1 MSKGFSV
8 DDILGAQSKA
18 QAMPGMVVVQLPIED
33 IIPNPANEIYNIGD
47 VSMLVAD
54 IADKGLRQALEVI
67 PADGGKY
74 MLIAGHRRWTACRQ
88 LYDSGDK
95 RFARL
100 PAVVKQ
106 SEGKDEDLISLITS
120 NATARELTDGERL
133 KQYRAL
139 KGALE
144 RKKAAGK
151 LEGRVRSEMVR
162 LTGDGAGTLGRLN
175 AILQHCI
182 PEVIQM
188 VEQGE
193 LGLTRAYECSKLYKV
208 QQLDYAKHQFAA
220 MPRLS
225 DEETEEAIN
234 WLVRIGCCD
243 FLLGLDYLN
252 TNEWTFTQYLPDG
265 HMTLDK
271 LFNSWQTQ
279 IVKMPGGWTA
289 KVETD
294 PRGQKFF
301 NVSKVEPDNPDELL
315 ATYSIYPSKLFSLA
329 KKLYM
334 DKESLKQKRSASQEA
349 LELEKKKKAD
359 RDRRKAMA
367 WAMLNDIDNW
377 EMVGTIKPTSEI
389 PADTMKVEIR
399 RHFLWG
405 GGWLLAMIDPV
416 SQLSYWDPEKHIL
429 KYSRISWLFIGPDGQ
444 RQNMADWDRPGP
456 YAWDSTISIDRFL
469 INRLEKVETATSDR
483 EG

>member
-1 MSKGFSV
+1 MAKGFSI
-8 DDILGAQSKA
+8 DDILGEQSKA
-18 QAMPGMVVVQLPIED
+18 QAMPGMVIVQLPIED
-33 IIPNPANEIYNIGD
+33 IIPNPDNEIYNIGD

-88 LYDSGDK
+88 LYDGGDK

-120 NATARELTDGERL
+120 NATARELTDSERL

-175 AILQHCI
+175 AILEHCI

-193 LGLTRAYECSKLYKV
+193 IGLTRAYECSKLYKV
-208 QQLDYAKHQFAA
+208 QQLAFAQKGWA
-220 MPRLS
+220 NMPKLTAA
-225 DEETEEAIN
+225 EQNEAQN
-234 WLVRIGCCD
+234 WLLTVGCKD
-243 FLLGLDYLN
+243 FLQGLNYLD
-252 TNEWTFTQYLPDG
+252 TTEWSYIHNALPG
-265 HMTLDK
+265 HMTYEM
-271 LFNSWQTQ
+271 FWQQ
-279 IVKMPGGWTA
+279 WEDQVVEMPGGWQA
-289 KVETD
+289 KISRDGYQFRVEKVDIAD
-294 PRGQKFF
+294 PAQVLSEYLFDF
-301 NVSKVEPDNPDELL
+301 
-315 ATYSIYPSKLFSLA
+315 YSMFSAA
-329 KKLYM
+329 KKLYK
-334 DKESLKQKRSASQEA
+334 DKEAEKQRKSIAQEA
-349 LELEKKKKAD
+349 VNREKLVKEA
-359 RDRRKAMA
+359 RDRRKAIT

-377 EMVGTIKPTSEI
+377 ELVGTIKSTSDI
-389 PADTMKVEIR
+389 PPDTMKIEIR
-399 RHFLWG
+399 RHVLWG

-416 SQLSYWDPEKHIL
+416 SLCSYWDPKKNIL

-469 INRLEKVETATSDR
+469 IGLLEKVEAGNGND
-483 EG
+483 

>member
-8 DDILGAQSKA
+8 DDILGEQSKA
-18 QAMPGMVVVQLPIED
+18 PAVPGMVVVQLPIED

-74 MLIAGHRRWTACRQ
+74 MLIAGHRRWTACHQ
-88 LYDSGDK
+88 LYDGGDK
-95 RFARL
+95 RFSRL

-144 RKKAAGK
+144 RKKAAGH
-151 LEGRVRSEMVR
+151 LEGRVRAEMVR
-162 LTGDGAGTLGRLN
+162 LTGDGAGTLARLN
-175 AILQHCI
+175 AICEHCI
-182 PEVIQM
+182 PEVIQL
-188 VEQGE
+188 VEAGE
-193 LGLTRAYECSKLYKV
+193 IGLSRAYECSKLYKV
-208 QQLDYAKHQFAA
+208 QQLQFAEKGWA
-220 MPRLS
+220 NMPHLS
-225 DEETEEAIN
+225 EQEEAEASD
-234 WLVRIGCCD
+234 WLVTVGCKD
-243 FLLGLDYLN
+243 FLSGLDYDGASQWSYIYN
-252 TNEWTFTQYLPDG
+252 SLPGRITYD
-265 HMTLDK
+265 
-271 LFNSWQTQ
+271 LFWQQ
-279 IVKMPGGWTA
+279 WEDQVIDMPGGWKA
-289 KVETD
+289 RISRDGSSFDVEKID
-294 PRGQKFF
+294 VENAPEILADCKIDFF
-301 NVSKVEPDNPDELL
+301 SM
-315 ATYSIYPSKLFSLA
+315 FSAA
-329 KKLYM
+329 KKLYR
-334 DKESLKQKRSASQEA
+334 DKDAEKQKKTAAQEA
-349 LELEKKKKAD
+349 LQKEKQAKEAK
-359 RDRRKAMA
+359 DRRKAMA
-367 WAMLNDIDNW
+367 WEMLNDIDNW
-377 EMVGTIKPTSEI
+377 ELVGTIKSTSDI

-399 RHFLWG
+399 RHVLWG

-416 SQLSYWDPEKHIL
+416 SWRSYWDQEKHIL

-444 RQNMADWDRPGP
+444 RQNMEDWDRPGP

-469 INRLEKVETATSDR
+469 INCLEKVETATSDR